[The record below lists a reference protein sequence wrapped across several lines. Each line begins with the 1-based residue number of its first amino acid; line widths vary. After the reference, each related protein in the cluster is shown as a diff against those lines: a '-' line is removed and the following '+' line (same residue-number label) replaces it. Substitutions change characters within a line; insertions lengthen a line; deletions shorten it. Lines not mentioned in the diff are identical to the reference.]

1 MGKKCIIFG
10 CFGVYLLF
18 STVSPAK
25 AAPAPP
31 SAGSTLGTVEGVIS
45 FCTKIDAQSVASYKR
60 ADELMIDGQSHKAI
74 WDVRYSEAYENAY
87 GQVVKELKSLSPKD
101 ALATCKAH

>member
-1 MGKKCIIFG
+1 MGKKCFTFG

-31 SAGSTLGTVEGVIS
+31 SGGSILGTVEGVIS
-45 FCTKIDAQSVASYKR
+45 FCTKMDAQSVSSYKR
-60 ADELMIDGQSHKAI
+60 VDELMIDGQSSKAI
-74 WDVRYSEAYENAY
+74 WQLRDSDAYEKAY
-87 GQVVKELKSLSPKD
+87 GQVVKDLKGLSSKD